1 MHVYIYIS
9 FEDTKG
15 TGLGACVYISFE
27 DTKGTGLGACVYIYI
42 I

>member
-15 TGLGACVYISFE
+15 TGLGACVSL
-27 DTKGTGLGACVYIYI
+27 GLTLLLQCCGAGHSDVGA
-42 I
+42 